1 VFRSTHIGNEVGT
14 RCPFDTNKSSRY
26 RRVLLL
32 GLHVA
37 PSVSSEIRNDVKAA
51 VIDMVKGN
59 PIKGNGMGGNNEFT
73 ILTDVSEDVIEIEG
87 VQDNEDELDLPA
99 PYPAMAR

>member
-1 VFRSTHIGNEVGT
+1 
-14 RCPFDTNKSSRY
+14 
-26 RRVLLL
+26 
-32 GLHVA
+32 
-37 PSVSSEIRNDVKAA
+37 
-51 VIDMVKGN
+51 MVKGN